1 MPQRIAALSSEV
13 SSSGKISTLSGCLFS
28 SSSVTLASS
37 ILAPVILSAFAG
49 KSVPAVLLS
58 EIKQMK
64 AKNGN
69 ECASLSTE
77 RLVFLYCVSQI
88 CLRSMTIYTK
98 QSKTE
103 WMPFV
108 KYLVSLFDAAQG
120 LTYMIRVILFG
131 ISCIVLRMSDKT
143 SPYIISSNA
152 CRGNFRDTTKL
163 KRPEILDEHGIL
175 PRALPL
181 LVLMLSGSEL
191 GRSVL
196 VVKPRGL

>member
-131 ISCIVLRMSDKT
+131 ISCIVLRMSD
-143 SPYIISSNA
+143 SMHGLLRYLARPRRISSPPTRVEAILEIPPNSSGQKFSMNTVSY
-152 CRGNFRDTTKL
+152 RG
-163 KRPEILDEHGIL
+163 PYHCWY
-175 PRALPL
+175 
-181 LVLMLSGSEL
+181 
-191 GRSVL
+191 
-196 VVKPRGL
+196 